1 MKDLC
6 HNFYSLLFEDDNMI
20 AVSKN
25 HGVYV
30 IPDRQN
36 QCVNTLFSVLSE
48 NFGRIYTVH
57 RLDMGTGGVMIY
69 AKNPFFHRELCLL
82 FENRMVEKTYIAITS
97 GSISDQT
104 LMLPIAQGGKGKY
117 KINFKSGK
125 SAVTSFHVLD
135 YNKKASLIEA
145 KPRTGRTHQIRVHLK
160 TLKAPLY
167 YDYLYNAKTDDKR
180 LSLFAKSL
188 CFIHPVTKK
197 RFYIEAPYSPFMK
210 EAAQTLELSLK
221 DVY

>member
-6 HNFYSLLFEDDNMI
+6 YNFYSLLFEDDDML

-36 QCVNTLFSVLSE
+36 QCVDTLFSVLTE

-57 RLDMGTGGVMIY
+57 RLDMGTAGVMIY
-69 AKNPFFHRELCLL
+69 AKTPDFHRELCLL
-82 FENRMVEKTYIAITS
+82 FENRKVEKTYIAITRGRIFS
-97 GSISDQT
+97 QT
-104 LMLPIAQGGKGKY
+104 LMLPIAAGGKGRY

-125 SAVTSFHVLD
+125 SAITSFRTLD
-135 YNKKASLIEA
+135 YKSGASLIEA
-145 KPRTGRTHQIRVHLK
+145 KPYTGRTHQIRVHLK
-160 TLKAPLY
+160 ALKAPLY
-167 YDYLYNAKTDDKR
+167 YDYLYNSKTTDKR
-180 LSLFAKSL
+180 LPLFAKSL
-188 CFIHPVTKK
+188 SFIHPVTKK
-197 RFYIEAPYSPFMK
+197 LFFIEAPYSSFMK
-210 EAAQTLELSLK
+210 ETAQTLELSLK